1 MQENIESSFCSAAIE
16 SSAHLL
22 LHCNLASAVWYKVCR
37 WLGIFLVY
45 PPNLFISFASFLG
58 FAGSKKKEKRFVFD
72 LARGDLGD
80 LEGAKRF
87 DFQ

>member
-1 MQENIESSFCSAAIE
+1 LVQGVSVVGNFSCKSSKPF
-16 SSAHLL
+16 H
-22 LHCNLASAVWYKVCR
+22 
-37 WLGIFLVY
+37 
-45 PPNLFISFASFLG
+45 SFLG

>member
-1 MQENIESSFCSAAIE
+1 
-16 SSAHLL
+16 
-22 LHCNLASAVWYKVCR
+22 VCR
-37 WLGIFLVY
+37 WLGIYLVN